1 MELLEKKCQCSNLS
15 DLLDVLILM
24 MVDLHQMFPGI
35 FLFGVLSFSLIAWL
49 EKETGM
55 LISKD
60 GMHDCFSPAQPNAT
74 QNSEWAYS

>member
-1 MELLEKKCQCSNLS
+1 MELLEKICQCFNLC

-35 FLFGVLSFSLIAWL
+35 FIFGVLSFSLIASL

-55 LISKD
+55 LIFKD
-60 GMHDCFSPAQPNAT
+60 GMHDCFSPAHPKQRMRVFPGVT
-74 QNSEWAYS
+74 